1 MMQDF
6 WRWYERHHTL
16 NVAIAAAL
24 FALQLVHL
32 VWLTG
37 EPLAERVFGEPLFH
51 LEAPLRWLIILV
63 DYTEIPALISVSLI
77 YINDLR
83 KQGASLKP
91 ILYLLFLNSQLL
103 HIFWITDEFVVSSGA
118 GATSSLPVW
127 LAYVA
132 ILIDYLELPVIYDT
146 IRRAGRHASRRRPRG
161 GPQPRGLVARPWR
174 RDGAVGPAASAS
186 ALPEAACGA
195 THGDRGCAAAA
206 GRRRRMCSAFQSRI
220 CKAHLTRPGR

>member
-6 WRWYERHHTL
+6 WRWYERHQTL
-16 NVAIAAAL
+16 NVAIAASL
-24 FALQLVHL
+24 FGLQLVHL
-32 VWLTG
+32 IWLTG
-37 EPLAERVFGEPLFH
+37 EPLAELLLGEPLFH
-51 LEAPLRWLIILV
+51 PSGPARWLIILV
-63 DYTEIPALISVSLI
+63 DYTEIPALISVSLV

-118 GATSSLPVW
+118 GETSSLPVW

-146 IRRAGRHASRRRPRG
+146 VKR
-161 GPQPRGLVARPWR
+161 LV
-174 RDGAVGPAASAS
+174 V
-186 ALPEAACGA
+186 
-195 THGDRGCAAAA
+195 T
-206 GRRRRMCSAFQSRI
+206 
-220 CKAHLTRPGR
+220 LTRGRGRTAAVLRH

>member
-24 FALQLVHL
+24 FGLQLVHL

-37 EPLAERVFGEPLFH
+37 EPLAERVLGEPLFH
-51 LEAPLRWLIILV
+51 PSGPPRWLIVLV
-63 DYTEIPALISVSLI
+63 DYTEIPALISVSLV

-83 KQGASLKP
+83 KRGASLKP

-118 GATSSLPVW
+118 GGTSSLPVW

-146 IRRAGRHASRRRPRG
+146 FRRLVVTIRERGLAAALGRAG
-161 GPQPRGLVARPWR
+161 
-174 RDGAVGPAASAS
+174 
-186 ALPEAACGA
+186 
-195 THGDRGCAAAA
+195 
-206 GRRRRMCSAFQSRI
+206 
-220 CKAHLTRPGR
+220 